1 MSQFAYDPAELFR
14 RVWRTT
20 LDQPGWAL
28 LVPDS
33 PVGSI
38 ELRRAMWAVLG
49 EFSAQADHAGRPPF
63 VPERLGR
70 FDQQVSTKFHRDG
83 GPAASLLI
91 LGYEPS
97 RVRSR
102 FFVAD
107 ACRAADAVG
116 LGVTTFLAAHNPLFP
131 QGEAALAGVI
141 TEVVWP
147 HDHGAVI
154 VVNNSLLPD
163 DAPPGHPLGLLHKGW
178 IEQPDPTATRVIN
191 SVGAMPA
198 DERGRDAL
206 PPEQVERF
214 LSRVEL
220 D

>member
-1 MSQFAYDPAELFR
+1 MSLFTYNPADLFR
-14 RVWRTT
+14 RVWRTA
-20 LDQPGWAL
+20 LGQPGWAL
-28 LVPDS
+28 LFPDD
-33 PVGSI
+33 PVGSV
-38 ELRRAMWAVLG
+38 ELRQAMWAILAELSG
-49 EFSAQADHAGRPPF
+49 HAKRAGLPPF

-83 GPAASLLI
+83 GPASSLLL

-107 ACRAADAVG
+107 ACRAADAAG
-116 LGVTTFLAAHNPLFP
+116 QGVNAFLATHNPLFP
-131 QGEAALAGVI
+131 HGEAALAGVI

-147 HDHGAVI
+147 HDRGAII

-163 DAPPGHPLGLLHKGW
+163 DTPPGCPLGLFHKGW

-191 SVGAMPA
+191 SIGAMPA
-198 DERGRDAL
+198 DEPGRDPL
-206 PPEQVERF
+206 SPDLIERF
-214 LSRVEL
+214 LTRVEL